1 MKAPIHVH
9 QLDRSHL
16 PLMHCHFGGLGPED
30 RRLRFGTALPTQ
42 QIAAYV
48 DAIPFE
54 RDVVLGVYGDDLD
67 LIGVAHLACWPGAAE
82 LGLSVL
88 PNFRGTGIGSALF
101 ERAVTRAR
109 NLQIVELFMHCLAQ
123 NDTILHIAR
132 KAGMRV
138 LFEESE
144 ADAFLELSP
153 GNALTLSQEMVD
165 RHLAWYDW
173 AGKAFACPRNALL
186 QALR

>member
-9 QLDRSHL
+9 QLDRHHV
-16 PLMHCHFGGLGPED
+16 PLLHRHFGDLGPGD
-30 RRLRFGTALPTQ
+30 MRLRFGTALPAE

-48 DAIPFE
+48 DGIPFD
-54 RDVVLGVYGDDLD
+54 RDVVLGVYGDDFG
-67 LIGVAHLACWPGAAE
+67 LIGVAHLACRPDAAE

-88 PNFRGTGIGSALF
+88 PHFRGAGIGTALF
-101 ERAVTRAR
+101 ERAVMRAR

-123 NDTILHIAR
+123 NDAILHIAR

-138 LFEESE
+138 LFEQSE

-153 GNALTLSQEMVD
+153 GNAVTFSQEMVD
-165 RHLAWYDW
+165 RQLAFYDL
-173 AGKAFACPRNALL
+173 AGKAFVCPRNALT